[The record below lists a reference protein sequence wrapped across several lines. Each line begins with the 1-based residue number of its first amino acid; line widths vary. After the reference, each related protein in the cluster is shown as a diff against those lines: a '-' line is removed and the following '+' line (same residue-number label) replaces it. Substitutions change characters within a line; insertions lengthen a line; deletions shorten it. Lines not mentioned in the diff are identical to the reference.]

1 MNAHQRIVTD
11 MPAHEQRLHLSE
23 QVRVAERNWA
33 DCEDRAARFE
43 EGRSI
48 VMAEMK
54 LALVENKIAKSMA
67 AAEDVVRTSEEW
79 KSYVKKMHEARH
91 AANLARADWRAL
103 DRDYWCSVS
112 SEASERAQMRM
123 AGASR

>member
-1 MNAHQRIVTD
+1 MNAHSKVIAD
-11 MPAHEQRLHLSE
+11 MPPHEQRQHLSE
-23 QVRVAERNWA
+23 QVRVAERTWA
-33 DCEDRAARFE
+33 DCEDRASRFE

-54 LALVENKIAKSMA
+54 LALVDKKLAKSMA
-67 AAEDVVRTSEEW
+67 AADDMVRTSDEW

-91 AANLARADWRAL
+91 NANLARADWRAL
-103 DRDYWCSVS
+103 DRDYWSAVS
-112 SEASERAQMRM
+112 GEASERAQMRM

>member
-1 MNAHQRIVTD
+1 MNAQQRIVSD
-11 MPAHEQRLHLSE
+11 MPAHEQRQHLSE

-33 DCEDRAARFE
+33 DCEDRASRFE

-54 LALVENKIAKSMA
+54 LALVEKKLAKSMA
-67 AAEDVVRTSEEW
+67 AAEDMVRTSDEW

-91 AANLARADWRAL
+91 EANLARADWRAL
-103 DRDYWCSVS
+103 DRNYWQAVS
-112 SEASERAQMRM
+112 GEASERAQMRM
-123 AGASR
+123 AGAGR

>member
-1 MNAHQRIVTD
+1 MNAHQRIVSD

-23 QVRVAERNWA
+23 QVRVSERTWA
-33 DCEDRAARFE
+33 DCEDRASRFE

-54 LALVENKIAKSMA
+54 LALVDKKIAKSMA
-67 AAEDVVRTSEEW
+67 AAEDMVRVSDEW
-79 KSYVKKMHEARH
+79 KQYVKSMHGARH

-103 DRDYWCSVS
+103 DRDYWNAVS
-112 SEASERAQMRM
+112 GEASERAQMRM
-123 AGASR
+123 AGAAR

>member
-1 MNAHQRIVTD
+1 MNAHQRIVSNMSPQD
-11 MPAHEQRLHLSE
+11 QRQHLSE

-54 LALVENKIAKSMA
+54 LALVQNKIAKSMA
-67 AAEDVVRTSEEW
+67 AAEDVVRTSDEW
-79 KSYVKKMHEARH
+79 RSYVKKMHEARH
-91 AANLARADWRAL
+91 AANLARADWRGL
-103 DRDYWCSVS
+103 ERSYWAAVS
-112 SEASERAQMRM
+112 EEASERQQMRL
-123 AGASR
+123 ARG

>member
-11 MPAHEQRLHLSE
+11 MPQQEQRQHLSE
-23 QVRVAERNWA
+23 QVRIAERTWA

-54 LALVENKIAKSMA
+54 LTLVDKKLAKSMA
-67 AAEDVVRTSEEW
+67 AADDMVRTSDEW
-79 KSYVKKMHEARH
+79 KSYVKKMHESRH

-103 DRDYWCSVS
+103 DRDYWASVS
-112 SEASERAQMRM
+112 NEASERMQMRL
-123 AGASR
+123 ARG